1 MDEKE
6 INSSNVQNEKN
17 EINIENVHSHGKEF
31 DNNDN
36 IIERILEEELV
47 KSYLSYSMSVII
59 GRAIPDVRDGLK
71 PVQRRILYSMYELGL
86 AHNKPFKKSARIVG
100 EVMGKYHPHGDAAIY
115 EALVRMAQPWS
126 MRYPLV
132 EGQGNFGSVDR
143 DPPAAMRYT
152 EARLHKIAE
161 EMLEDIDKSTVRML
175 DNFDGSLQEPEVLP
189 AKLPNLLLNG
199 ASGIAVG
206 MATSIPTHNLRNVV
220 DAIVTVIK
228 NPNISMEELIN
239 IIEGPDFPTGGII
252 IGKAGIREMYITGK
266 GSFIVRGRVEIK
278 HEKKKTSIIITEIPY
293 GVSKVDLINQIAN
306 YLQEDEVPVKDL
318 RDESDKDGLR
328 VVIELPEDINEE
340 VILNNLYQKTSLQIR
355 FNATFLVI
363 DADKQPKLMNLKQL
377 LEAYIKHRFE
387 IVRKRTQYAYQ
398 QDSRKAHIL
407 EGLIK
412 ASKAID
418 TVVSIIRSAKD
429 SAEASAQL
437 MDILQ
442 MTEEQAK
449 AVLDMRLGRL
459 TNLETQNLQG
469 EYRDVLARLEKE
481 KELLMNDEKV
491 YEVIVQELT
500 EIKEK
505 YGDARVT
512 EITEYEETIT
522 KFDKKDLIPNKDVV
536 MTLTRK
542 GFLKLMDLNS
552 FRTQKR
558 NGKGVTGANL
568 MEDDIISQIIYTKLH
583 NKTLFFTSYGKVYEL
598 ENIDVEESSR
608 GTKGKPITKYI
619 KLEQNER
626 VLAMMDITDYIGDL
640 LFVTKNG
647 VVKRTSLE
655 DFKNITSKGIR
666 AITFRDGD
674 ELVSVL
680 RVNSEESTVLI
691 STKLGMSIR
700 FPVSEVRTMGRNAA
714 GVRGIRLR
722 DGDSVV
728 SSTILEDDT
737 GYILTLTENGYGKLT
752 EASEYRKQSRDGLGI
767 KNIGEI
773 EKTGAIVGVSYVKGD
788 EEVVVFTKDGATI
801 KFKVSEV
808 PSRGRVAQGVRTINL
823 ADGDFVADFAVI
835 GGDE

>member
-1 MDEKE
+1 MDERE
-6 INSSNVQNEKN
+6 INRDVLANNELKETSNSNV
-17 EINIENVHSHGKEF
+17 
-31 DNNDN
+31 
-36 IIERILEEELV
+36 IERVLEEELV

-86 AHNKPFKKSARIVG
+86 LHNKPFKKSARIVG

-132 EGQGNFGSVDR
+132 EGQGNFGSIDR

-189 AKLPNLLLNG
+189 SKIPNLLLNG

-206 MATSIPTHNLRNVV
+206 MATSIPTHNLRDVV
-220 DAIVTVIK
+220 DTIIAVIK
-228 NPNISMEELIN
+228 KPDISMEELID
-239 IIEGPDFPTGGII
+239 IIKGPDFPTGGII
-252 IGKAGIREMYITGK
+252 IGKAGIREIYVTGK
-266 GSFIVRGRVEIK
+266 GSFTIRGRVEVK
-278 HEKKKTSIIITEIPY
+278 HDKKKKSIIITEIPY
-293 GVSKVDLINQIAN
+293 GVSKADLINQIAA
-306 YLQEDEVPVKDL
+306 YLQEEEVPVRDL
-318 RDESDKDGLR
+318 RDESDKEGLR
-328 VVIELPEDINEE
+328 IVIEFPEDINEE
-340 VILNNLYQKTSLQIR
+340 VILNNLYQKTSLQTR

-377 LEAYIKHRFE
+377 VEAYIKHRFE
-387 IVRKRTQYAYQ
+387 VIRKRTQYAYQ

-412 ASKAID
+412 ASRSID
-418 TVVSIIRSAKD
+418 TVVDIIRNAKD
-429 SAEASAQL
+429 ISDAMAQL
-437 MDILQ
+437 MEILQ

-459 TNLETQNLQG
+459 TNLETQNLQS
-469 EYRDVLARLEKE
+469 EYREVLLRLEKE
-481 KELLMNDEKV
+481 KELLMSDEKV
-491 YEVIVQELT
+491 YEVIVQELL
-500 EIKEK
+500 EVKDK
-505 YGDARVT
+505 YGDDRRT
-512 EITEYEETIT
+512 EITEYEEVIT

-542 GFLKLMDLNS
+542 GFLKLMDLNA
-552 FRTQKR
+552 FRTQRR

-583 NKTLFFTSYGKVYEL
+583 NKTLFFTSQGKVYEI
-598 ENIDVEESSR
+598 ENIEIEESGR
-608 GTKGKPITKYI
+608 ATKGKPITKYI
-619 KLEQNER
+619 KLEPNER
-626 VLAMMDITDYIGDL
+626 VLAMMDISDYKGDL

-666 AITFRDGD
+666 AITFKDGD

-680 RVNSEESTVLI
+680 LVESGDSTVLI

-700 FPVSEVRTMGRNAA
+700 FSVDEVRTMGRNAA
-714 GVRGIRLR
+714 GVRGIKLR
-722 DGDSVV
+722 EGDQVV
-728 SSTILEDDT
+728 SATVLKDDS
-737 GYILTLTENGYGKLT
+737 GYILTITEKGFGKLT

-767 KNIGEI
+767 KNIAEV
-773 EKTGAIVGVSYVKGD
+773 EKTGPVVGVAYVKGD
-788 EEVVVFTKDGATI
+788 EEVVVFTKDGASI
-801 KFKVSEV
+801 KFKVADV
-808 PSRGRVAQGVRTINL
+808 PLRGRVAQGVRVIHL
-823 ADGDFVADFAVI
+823 ADGDIVADFAVI
-835 GGDE
+835 GGEE

>member
-1 MDEKE
+1 MPSNESNE
-6 INSSNVQNEKN
+6 NNNSNV
-17 EINIENVHSHGKEF
+17 
-31 DNNDN
+31 
-36 IIERILEEELV
+36 IERILEEELV

-86 AHNKPFKKSARIVG
+86 LHNKPFKKSARIVG

-189 AKLPNLLLNG
+189 SKIPNLLLNG

-206 MATSIPTHNLRNVV
+206 MATSIPTHNLNDVV
-220 DAIVTVIK
+220 DAIIAVIK
-228 NPNISMEELIN
+228 KPDISIEELIDV
-239 IIEGPDFPTGGII
+239 IKGPDFPTGGII
-252 IGKAGIREMYITGK
+252 IGKSGIREMYVTGK
-266 GSFIVRGRVEIK
+266 GSFTVRGKVEIK
-278 HEKKKTSIIITEIPY
+278 QDKKKKSIIITEIPY
-293 GVSKVDLINQIAN
+293 GVSKADLINQIAS
-306 YLQEDEVPVKDL
+306 YLQEEEVPVKDL
-318 RDESDKDGLR
+318 RDESDKEGLR
-328 VVIELPEDINEE
+328 IVIEFPEDINED
-340 VILNNLYQKTSLQIR
+340 VILNNLYQKTSLQTR

-377 LEAYIKHRFE
+377 IEAYIKHRFE
-387 IVRKRTQYAYQ
+387 VIRKRTQYAYQ
-398 QDSRKAHIL
+398 QDSRRAHIL

-412 ASKAID
+412 ASRSID
-418 TVVSIIRSAKD
+418 TVVDIIRNAKD
-429 SAEASAQL
+429 TADAMSQL
-437 MDILQ
+437 MEILQ

-459 TNLETQNLQG
+459 TNLETQNLQS
-469 EYRDVLARLEKE
+469 EYREVLVRLEKE
-481 KELLMNDEKV
+481 KELLMSDEKV
-491 YEVIVQELT
+491 YEVIVQELL
-500 EIKEK
+500 ELKNK
-505 YGDARVT
+505 YADERRT
-512 EITEYEETIT
+512 EITEYEEVIT

-542 GFLKLMDLNS
+542 GFLKLMDLNA
-552 FRTQKR
+552 FRTQRR

-568 MEDDIISQIIYTKLH
+568 MDDDIISQIIYTKLH
-583 NKTLFFTSYGKVYEL
+583 NKTLFFTSQGKVYEI
-598 ENIDVEESSR
+598 ENIDIEESSR
-608 GTKGKPITKYI
+608 ATKGKPITKYI
-619 KLEQNER
+619 KLEPNER
-626 VLAMMDITDYIGDL
+626 VLAMMDISDYTGDL

-655 DFKNITSKGIR
+655 DFRNITSKGIR

-680 RVNSEESTVLI
+680 RVEYEESTVLI

-700 FPVSEVRTMGRNAA
+700 FPVDEVRTMGRNAA
-714 GVRGIRLR
+714 GVRGIKLR
-722 DGDSVV
+722 EGDQVV
-728 SSTILEDDT
+728 SATILNDDT
-737 GYILTLTENGYGKLT
+737 GYILTITEKGFGKLT

-767 KNIGEI
+767 KNIGEV
-773 EKTGAIVGVSYVKGD
+773 EKTGSVVGVAYVKGD
-788 EEVVVFTKDGATI
+788 EEVVVFTKDGASI
-801 KFKVSEV
+801 KFKVADV
-808 PSRGRVAQGVRTINL
+808 PPRGRVAQGVKIIHL
-823 ADGDFVADFAVI
+823 ADGDMVADFAVI
-835 GGDE
+835 GGEE

>member
-1 MDEKE
+1 MPSNESNE
-6 INSSNVQNEKN
+6 NNNSNV
-17 EINIENVHSHGKEF
+17 
-31 DNNDN
+31 
-36 IIERILEEELV
+36 IERILEEELV

-86 AHNKPFKKSARIVG
+86 LHNKPFKKSARIVG

-189 AKLPNLLLNG
+189 SKIPNLLLNG

-206 MATSIPTHNLRNVV
+206 MATSIPTHNLNDVV
-220 DAIVTVIK
+220 DAIIAVIK
-228 NPNISMEELIN
+228 KPDISIEELIDV
-239 IIEGPDFPTGGII
+239 IKGPDFPTGGII
-252 IGKAGIREMYITGK
+252 IGKSGIREMYVTGK
-266 GSFIVRGRVEIK
+266 GSFTVRGKVEIK
-278 HEKKKTSIIITEIPY
+278 QDKKKKSIIITEIPY
-293 GVSKVDLINQIAN
+293 GVSKADLINQIAS
-306 YLQEDEVPVKDL
+306 YLQEEEVPVKDL
-318 RDESDKDGLR
+318 RDESDKEGLR
-328 VVIELPEDINEE
+328 IVIEFPEDINED
-340 VILNNLYQKTSLQIR
+340 VILNNLYQKTSLQTR

-377 LEAYIKHRFE
+377 IEAYIKHRFE
-387 IVRKRTQYAYQ
+387 VIRKRTQHAYQ
-398 QDSRKAHIL
+398 QDSRRAHIL

-412 ASKAID
+412 ASRSID
-418 TVVSIIRSAKD
+418 TVVDIIRNAKD
-429 SAEASAQL
+429 TADAMSQL
-437 MDILQ
+437 MEILQ

-459 TNLETQNLQG
+459 TNLETQNLQS
-469 EYRDVLARLEKE
+469 EYREVLVRLEKE
-481 KELLMNDEKV
+481 KELLMSDEKV
-491 YEVIVQELT
+491 YEVIVQELL
-500 EIKEK
+500 ELKNK
-505 YGDARVT
+505 YADERRT
-512 EITEYEETIT
+512 EITEYEEVIT

-542 GFLKLMDLNS
+542 GFLKLMDLNA
-552 FRTQKR
+552 FRTQRR

-568 MEDDIISQIIYTKLH
+568 MDDDIISQIIYTKLH
-583 NKTLFFTSYGKVYEL
+583 NKTLFFTSQGKVYEI
-598 ENIDVEESSR
+598 ENIDIEESGR
-608 GTKGKPITKYI
+608 ATKGKPITKYI
-619 KLEQNER
+619 KLEPNER
-626 VLAMMDITDYIGDL
+626 VLAMMDISDYTGDL

-655 DFKNITSKGIR
+655 DFRNITSKGIR

-680 RVNSEESTVLI
+680 RVEYEESTVLI

-700 FPVSEVRTMGRNAA
+700 FPVDEVRTMGRNAA
-714 GVRGIRLR
+714 GVRGIKLR
-722 DGDSVV
+722 EGDQVV
-728 SSTILEDDT
+728 SATILNDDT
-737 GYILTLTENGYGKLT
+737 GYILTITEKGFGKLT

-767 KNIGEI
+767 KNIGEV
-773 EKTGAIVGVSYVKGD
+773 EKTGSVVGVAYVKGD
-788 EEVVVFTKDGATI
+788 EEVVVFTKDGASI
-801 KFKVSEV
+801 KFKVADV
-808 PSRGRVAQGVRTINL
+808 PPRGRVAQGVKIIHL
-823 ADGDFVADFAVI
+823 ADGDMVADFAVI
-835 GGDE
+835 GGEE

>member
-1 MDEKE
+1 MDERE
-6 INSSNVQNEKN
+6 IKQDTLSNNELRENNNSNNV
-17 EINIENVHSHGKEF
+17 
-31 DNNDN
+31 
-36 IIERILEEELV
+36 IERVLEEELV

-86 AHNKPFKKSARIVG
+86 LHNKPFKKSARIVG

-132 EGQGNFGSVDR
+132 EGQGNFGSIDR

-189 AKLPNLLLNG
+189 SKLPNLLLNG

-206 MATSIPTHNLRNVV
+206 MATSIPTHNLRDVV
-220 DAIVTVIK
+220 DTIIAVIK
-228 NPNISMEELIN
+228 KPDISLEEMID
-239 IIEGPDFPTGGII
+239 IIKGPDFPTGGII
-252 IGKAGIREMYITGK
+252 IGKAGIREMYVTGK
-266 GSFIVRGRVEIK
+266 GSFTVRGRVEVK
-278 HEKKKTSIIITEIPY
+278 HDKKKKSIIITEIPY
-293 GVSKVDLINQIAN
+293 GVSKADLINQIAA
-306 YLQEDEVPVKDL
+306 YLQEEEVPVRDL
-318 RDESDKDGLR
+318 RDESDKEGLR
-328 VVIELPEDINEE
+328 IVIEFPEDINEE
-340 VILNNLYQKTSLQIR
+340 VILNNLYQRTNLQTR

-377 LEAYIKHRFE
+377 VEAYIKHRFE
-387 IVRKRTQYAYQ
+387 VIRKRTQYAYQ
-398 QDSRKAHIL
+398 QDSRRAHIL

-412 ASKAID
+412 ASKSID
-418 TVVSIIRSAKD
+418 TVVEIIRNAKD
-429 SAEASAQL
+429 TSDAMSQL
-437 MDILQ
+437 MEILQ

-459 TNLETQNLQG
+459 TNLETQNLQS
-469 EYRDVLARLEKE
+469 EYREVLLRLEKE
-481 KELLMNDEKV
+481 KELLMSDEKV
-491 YEVIVQELT
+491 YEVIVQELL
-500 EIKEK
+500 EVKEK
-505 YGDARVT
+505 YGDARRT
-512 EITEYEETIT
+512 EITEHEEVIT
-522 KFDKKDLIPNKDVV
+522 KFGKKDLIPNKDVV

-542 GFLKLMDLNS
+542 GFLKLMDLNA
-552 FRTQKR
+552 FRTQRR

-583 NKTLFFTSYGKVYEL
+583 NKTLFFTSQGKVYEI
-598 ENIDVEESSR
+598 ENIDIEESGR
-608 GTKGKPITKYI
+608 ATKGKPITKYI
-619 KLEQNER
+619 KLEPNER
-626 VLAMMDITDYIGDL
+626 VLAMMDISDYKGDL

-680 RVNSEESTVLI
+680 RVESEDSTVLI

-700 FPVSEVRTMGRNAA
+700 FPVDEVRTMGRNAA

-722 DGDSVV
+722 EGDQVV
-728 SSTILEDDT
+728 SATILKDDS
-737 GYILTLTENGYGKLT
+737 GYILTITEKGFGKLT

-767 KNIGEI
+767 KNIAEV
-773 EKTGAIVGVSYVKGD
+773 EKTGPVVGVAYVKGD
-788 EEVVVFTKDGATI
+788 EEVVVFTKDGASI
-801 KFKVSEV
+801 KFKVADV
-808 PSRGRVAQGVRTINL
+808 PSRGRVAQGVRVIHL
-823 ADGDFVADFAVI
+823 AEGDVVADFAVI
-835 GGDE
+835 GGEE

>member
-1 MDEKE
+1 M
-6 INSSNVQNEKN
+6 
-17 EINIENVHSHGKEF
+17 
-31 DNNDN
+31 
-36 IIERILEEELV
+36 ERVLEEELV

-86 AHNKPFKKSARIVG
+86 LHNKPFKKSARIVG

-132 EGQGNFGSVDR
+132 EGQGNFGSIDR

-189 AKLPNLLLNG
+189 SKIPNLLLNG

-206 MATSIPTHNLRNVV
+206 MATSIPTHNLRDVV
-220 DAIVTVIK
+220 DTIIAVIK
-228 NPNISMEELIN
+228 KPDISMEELID
-239 IIEGPDFPTGGII
+239 IIKGPDFPTGGII
-252 IGKAGIREMYITGK
+252 IGKAGIREMYVTGK
-266 GSFIVRGRVEIK
+266 GSFTIRGRVEVK
-278 HEKKKTSIIITEIPY
+278 HDKKKKSIIITEIPY
-293 GVSKVDLINQIAN
+293 GVSKADLINQIAA
-306 YLQEDEVPVKDL
+306 YLQEEEVPVRDL
-318 RDESDKDGLR
+318 RDESDKEGLR
-328 VVIELPEDINEE
+328 IVIEFPEDINEE
-340 VILNNLYQKTSLQIR
+340 VILNNLYQKTSLQTR

-377 LEAYIKHRFE
+377 VEAYIKHRFE
-387 IVRKRTQYAYQ
+387 VIRKRTQYAYQ

-412 ASKAID
+412 ASRSID
-418 TVVSIIRSAKD
+418 TVVDIIRNAKD
-429 SAEASAQL
+429 ISDAMAQL
-437 MDILQ
+437 MEILQ

-459 TNLETQNLQG
+459 TNLETQNLQS
-469 EYRDVLARLEKE
+469 EYREVLLRLEKE
-481 KELLMNDEKV
+481 KELLMSDEKV
-491 YEVIVQELT
+491 YEVIVQELL
-500 EIKEK
+500 EVKEK
-505 YGDARVT
+505 YGDDRRT
-512 EITEYEETIT
+512 EITEYEEVIT

-542 GFLKLMDLNS
+542 GFLKLMDLNA
-552 FRTQKR
+552 FRTQRR

-583 NKTLFFTSYGKVYEL
+583 NKTLFFTSQGKVYEI
-598 ENIDVEESSR
+598 ENIEIEESGR
-608 GTKGKPITKYI
+608 ATKGKPITKYI
-619 KLEQNER
+619 KLEPNER
-626 VLAMMDITDYIGDL
+626 VLAMMDISDYKGDL

-666 AITFRDGD
+666 AITFKDGD

-680 RVNSEESTVLI
+680 LVESGDSTVLI

-700 FPVSEVRTMGRNAA
+700 FSVDEVRTMGRNAA
-714 GVRGIRLR
+714 GVRGIKLR
-722 DGDSVV
+722 EGDQVV
-728 SSTILEDDT
+728 SATVLKDDS
-737 GYILTLTENGYGKLT
+737 GYILTITEKGFGKLT

-767 KNIGEI
+767 KNIAEV
-773 EKTGAIVGVSYVKGD
+773 EKTGPVVGVAYVKGD
-788 EEVVVFTKDGATI
+788 EEVVVFTKDGASI
-801 KFKVSEV
+801 KFKVADV
-808 PSRGRVAQGVRTINL
+808 PLRGRIAQGVRVIHL
-823 ADGDFVADFAVI
+823 ADGDIVADFAVI
-835 GGDE
+835 GGEE

>member
-1 MDEKE
+1 MLANNELKE
-6 INSSNVQNEKN
+6 DSNSNV
-17 EINIENVHSHGKEF
+17 
-31 DNNDN
+31 
-36 IIERILEEELV
+36 IERVLEEELV

-86 AHNKPFKKSARIVG
+86 LHNKPFKKSARIVG

-132 EGQGNFGSVDR
+132 EGQGNFGSIDR

-189 AKLPNLLLNG
+189 SKIPNLLLNG

-206 MATSIPTHNLRNVV
+206 MATSIPTHNLRDVV
-220 DAIVTVIK
+220 DTIIAVIK
-228 NPNISMEELIN
+228 KPDISMEELID
-239 IIEGPDFPTGGII
+239 IIKGPDFPTGGII
-252 IGKAGIREMYITGK
+252 IGKAGIREMYVTGK
-266 GSFIVRGRVEIK
+266 GSFTIRGRVEVK
-278 HEKKKTSIIITEIPY
+278 HDKKKKSIIITEIPY
-293 GVSKVDLINQIAN
+293 GVSKADLINQIAA
-306 YLQEDEVPVKDL
+306 YLQEEEVPVRDL
-318 RDESDKDGLR
+318 RDESDKEGLR
-328 VVIELPEDINEE
+328 IVIEFPEDINEE
-340 VILNNLYQKTSLQIR
+340 VILNNLYQKTSLQTR

-377 LEAYIKHRFE
+377 VEAYIKHRFE
-387 IVRKRTQYAYQ
+387 VIRKRTQYAYQ

-412 ASKAID
+412 ASRSID
-418 TVVSIIRSAKD
+418 TVVDIIRNAKD
-429 SAEASAQL
+429 ISDAMAQL
-437 MDILQ
+437 MEILQ

-459 TNLETQNLQG
+459 TNLETQNLQS
-469 EYRDVLARLEKE
+469 EYREVLLRLEKE
-481 KELLMNDEKV
+481 KELLMSDEKV
-491 YEVIVQELT
+491 YEVIVQELL
-500 EIKEK
+500 EVKEK
-505 YGDARVT
+505 YGDDRRT
-512 EITEYEETIT
+512 EITEYEEVIT

-542 GFLKLMDLNS
+542 GFLKLMDLNA
-552 FRTQKR
+552 FRTQRR

-583 NKTLFFTSYGKVYEL
+583 NKTLFFTSQGKVYEI
-598 ENIDVEESSR
+598 ENIEIEESGR
-608 GTKGKPITKYI
+608 ATKGKPITKYI
-619 KLEQNER
+619 KLEPNER
-626 VLAMMDITDYIGDL
+626 VLAMMDISDYKGDL

-666 AITFRDGD
+666 AITFKDGD

-680 RVNSEESTVLI
+680 LVESGDSTVLI

-700 FPVSEVRTMGRNAA
+700 FSVDEVRTMGRNAA
-714 GVRGIRLR
+714 GVRGIKLR
-722 DGDSVV
+722 EGDQVV
-728 SSTILEDDT
+728 SATVLKDDS
-737 GYILTLTENGYGKLT
+737 GYILTITEKGFGKLT

-767 KNIGEI
+767 KNIAEV
-773 EKTGAIVGVSYVKGD
+773 EKTGPVVGVAYVKGD
-788 EEVVVFTKDGATI
+788 EEVVVFTKDGASI
-801 KFKVSEV
+801 KFKVADV
-808 PSRGRVAQGVRTINL
+808 PLRGRVAQGVRVIHL
-823 ADGDFVADFAVI
+823 ADGDIVADFAVI
-835 GGDE
+835 GGEE

>member
-1 MDEKE
+1 MDERE
-6 INSSNVQNEKN
+6 INRDVLANNELKETSNSNV
-17 EINIENVHSHGKEF
+17 
-31 DNNDN
+31 
-36 IIERILEEELV
+36 IERVLEEELV

-86 AHNKPFKKSARIVG
+86 LHNKPFKKSARIVG

-132 EGQGNFGSVDR
+132 EGQGNFGSIDR

-189 AKLPNLLLNG
+189 SKIPNLLLNG

-206 MATSIPTHNLRNVV
+206 MATSIPTHNLRDVV
-220 DAIVTVIK
+220 DTIIAVIK
-228 NPNISMEELIN
+228 KPDISMEELID
-239 IIEGPDFPTGGII
+239 IIKGPDFPTGGII
-252 IGKAGIREMYITGK
+252 IGKAGIREMYVTGK
-266 GSFIVRGRVEIK
+266 GSFTIRGRVEVK
-278 HEKKKTSIIITEIPY
+278 HDKKKKSIIITEIPY
-293 GVSKVDLINQIAN
+293 GVSKADLINQIAA
-306 YLQEDEVPVKDL
+306 YLQEEEVPVRDL
-318 RDESDKDGLR
+318 RDESDKEGLR
-328 VVIELPEDINEE
+328 IVIEFPEDINEE
-340 VILNNLYQKTSLQIR
+340 VILNNLYQKTSLQTR

-363 DADKQPKLMNLKQL
+363 DTDKQPKLMNLKQL
-377 LEAYIKHRFE
+377 VEAYIKHRFE
-387 IVRKRTQYAYQ
+387 VIRKRTQYAYQ

-412 ASKAID
+412 ASRSID
-418 TVVSIIRSAKD
+418 TVVDIIRNAKD
-429 SAEASAQL
+429 ISDAMAQL
-437 MDILQ
+437 MEILQ

-459 TNLETQNLQG
+459 TNLETQNLQS
-469 EYRDVLARLEKE
+469 EYREVLLRLEKE
-481 KELLMNDEKV
+481 KELLMSDEKV
-491 YEVIVQELT
+491 YEVIVQELL
-500 EIKEK
+500 EVKEK
-505 YGDARVT
+505 YGDDRRT
-512 EITEYEETIT
+512 EITEYEEVIT

-542 GFLKLMDLNS
+542 GFLKLMDLNA
-552 FRTQKR
+552 FRTQRR

-583 NKTLFFTSYGKVYEL
+583 NKTLFFTSQGKVYEI
-598 ENIDVEESSR
+598 ENIEIEESGR
-608 GTKGKPITKYI
+608 ATKGKPITKYI
-619 KLEQNER
+619 KLEPNER
-626 VLAMMDITDYIGDL
+626 VLAMMDISDYKGDL

-666 AITFRDGD
+666 AITFKDGD

-680 RVNSEESTVLI
+680 LVESGDSTVII

-700 FPVSEVRTMGRNAA
+700 FSVDEVRTMGRNAA
-714 GVRGIRLR
+714 GVRGIKLR
-722 DGDSVV
+722 EGDQVV
-728 SSTILEDDT
+728 SATVLKDDS
-737 GYILTLTENGYGKLT
+737 GYILTITEKGFGKLT

-767 KNIGEI
+767 KNIAEV
-773 EKTGAIVGVSYVKGD
+773 EKTGPVVGVAYVKGD
-788 EEVVVFTKDGATI
+788 EEVVVFTKDGASI
-801 KFKVSEV
+801 KFKVADV
-808 PSRGRVAQGVRTINL
+808 PLRGRVAQGVRVIHL
-823 ADGDFVADFAVI
+823 ADGDIVADFAVI
-835 GGDE
+835 GGEE

>member
-1 MDEKE
+1 MDERE
-6 INSSNVQNEKN
+6 IKQDTLSNNELRENNNSNNV
-17 EINIENVHSHGKEF
+17 
-31 DNNDN
+31 
-36 IIERILEEELV
+36 IERVLEEELV

-86 AHNKPFKKSARIVG
+86 LHNKPFKKSARIVG

-132 EGQGNFGSVDR
+132 EGQGNFGSIDR

-189 AKLPNLLLNG
+189 SKLPNLLLNG

-206 MATSIPTHNLRNVV
+206 MATSIPTHNLRDVV
-220 DAIVTVIK
+220 DTIIAVIK
-228 NPNISMEELIN
+228 KPDISLEEMID
-239 IIEGPDFPTGGII
+239 IIKGPDFPTGGII
-252 IGKAGIREMYITGK
+252 IGKAGIREMYVTGK
-266 GSFIVRGRVEIK
+266 GSFTVRGRVEVK
-278 HEKKKTSIIITEIPY
+278 HDKKKKSIIITEIPY
-293 GVSKVDLINQIAN
+293 GVSKADLINQIAA
-306 YLQEDEVPVKDL
+306 YLQEEEVPVRDL
-318 RDESDKDGLR
+318 RDESDKEGLR
-328 VVIELPEDINEE
+328 IVIEFPEDINEE
-340 VILNNLYQKTSLQIR
+340 VILNNLYQRTNLQTR

-377 LEAYIKHRFE
+377 VEAYIKHRFE
-387 IVRKRTQYAYQ
+387 VIRKRTQYAYQ
-398 QDSRKAHIL
+398 QDSRRAHIL

-412 ASKAID
+412 ASKSID
-418 TVVSIIRSAKD
+418 TVVEIIRNAKD
-429 SAEASAQL
+429 TSDAMSQL
-437 MDILQ
+437 MEILQ

-459 TNLETQNLQG
+459 TNLETQNLQS
-469 EYRDVLARLEKE
+469 EYREVLLRLEKE
-481 KELLMNDEKV
+481 KELLVSDEKV
-491 YEVIVQELT
+491 YEVIVQELL
-500 EIKEK
+500 EVKEK
-505 YGDARVT
+505 YGDARRT
-512 EITEYEETIT
+512 EITEHEEVIT
-522 KFDKKDLIPNKDVV
+522 KFGKKDLIPNKDVV

-542 GFLKLMDLNS
+542 GFLKLMDLNA
-552 FRTQKR
+552 FRTQRR

-583 NKTLFFTSYGKVYEL
+583 NKTLFFTSQGKVYEI
-598 ENIDVEESSR
+598 ENIDIEESGR
-608 GTKGKPITKYI
+608 ATKGKPITKYI
-619 KLEQNER
+619 KLEPNER
-626 VLAMMDITDYIGDL
+626 VLAMMDISDYKGDL

-680 RVNSEESTVLI
+680 RVESEDSTVLI

-700 FPVSEVRTMGRNAA
+700 FPVDEVRTMGRNAA

-722 DGDSVV
+722 EGDQVV
-728 SSTILEDDT
+728 SATILKDDS
-737 GYILTLTENGYGKLT
+737 GYILTITEKGFGKLT

-767 KNIGEI
+767 KNIAEV
-773 EKTGAIVGVSYVKGD
+773 EKTGPVVGVAYVKGD
-788 EEVVVFTKDGATI
+788 EEVVVFTKDGASI
-801 KFKVSEV
+801 KFKVADV
-808 PSRGRVAQGVRTINL
+808 PSRGRVAQGVRVIHL
-823 ADGDFVADFAVI
+823 AEGDVVADFAVI
-835 GGDE
+835 GGEE

>member
-1 MDEKE
+1 VDERE
-6 INSSNVQNEKN
+6 INRDVLANNELEENSNSNV
-17 EINIENVHSHGKEF
+17 
-31 DNNDN
+31 
-36 IIERILEEELV
+36 IERVLEEELV

-86 AHNKPFKKSARIVG
+86 LHNKPFKKSARIVG

-132 EGQGNFGSVDR
+132 EGQGNFGSIDR

-189 AKLPNLLLNG
+189 SKIPNLLLNG

-206 MATSIPTHNLRNVV
+206 MATSIPTHNLRDVV
-220 DAIVTVIK
+220 DTIIAVIK
-228 NPNISMEELIN
+228 KPDISMEELID
-239 IIEGPDFPTGGII
+239 IIKGPDFPTGGII
-252 IGKAGIREMYITGK
+252 IGKAGIREMYVTGK
-266 GSFIVRGRVEIK
+266 GSFTIRGRVEVK
-278 HEKKKTSIIITEIPY
+278 HDKKKKSIIITEIPY
-293 GVSKVDLINQIAN
+293 GVSKADLINQIAA
-306 YLQEDEVPVKDL
+306 YLQEEEVPVRDL
-318 RDESDKDGLR
+318 RDESDKEGLR
-328 VVIELPEDINEE
+328 IVIEFPEDINEE
-340 VILNNLYQKTSLQIR
+340 VILNNLYQKTSLQTR

-377 LEAYIKHRFE
+377 VEAYIKHRFE
-387 IVRKRTQYAYQ
+387 VIRKRTQYAYQ

-412 ASKAID
+412 ASRSID
-418 TVVSIIRSAKD
+418 TVVDIIRNAKD
-429 SAEASAQL
+429 ISDAMAQL
-437 MDILQ
+437 MEILQ

-459 TNLETQNLQG
+459 TNLETQNLQS
-469 EYRDVLARLEKE
+469 EYREVLLRLEKE
-481 KELLMNDEKV
+481 KELLMSDEKV
-491 YEVIVQELT
+491 YEVIVQELL
-500 EIKEK
+500 EVKEK
-505 YGDARVT
+505 YGDDRRT
-512 EITEYEETIT
+512 EITEYEEVIT

-542 GFLKLMDLNS
+542 GFLKLMDLNA
-552 FRTQKR
+552 FRTQRR

-583 NKTLFFTSYGKVYEL
+583 NKTLFFTSQGKVYEI
-598 ENIDVEESSR
+598 ENIEIEESGR
-608 GTKGKPITKYI
+608 ATKGKPITKYI
-619 KLEQNER
+619 KLEPNER
-626 VLAMMDITDYIGDL
+626 VLAMMDISDYNGDL

-655 DFKNITSKGIR
+655 DFKNITSKGMR
-666 AITFRDGD
+666 AITFKDGD

-680 RVNSEESTVLI
+680 LVESGDSTVLI

-700 FPVSEVRTMGRNAA
+700 FSVDEVRTMGRNAA
-714 GVRGIRLR
+714 GVRGIKLR
-722 DGDSVV
+722 EGDQVV
-728 SSTILEDDT
+728 SATVLKDDS
-737 GYILTLTENGYGKLT
+737 GYILTITEKGFGKLT

-767 KNIGEI
+767 KNIAEV
-773 EKTGAIVGVSYVKGD
+773 EKTGPVVGVAYVKGD
-788 EEVVVFTKDGATI
+788 EEVVVFTKDGASI
-801 KFKVSEV
+801 KFKVADV
-808 PSRGRVAQGVRTINL
+808 PLRGRVAQGVRVIHL
-823 ADGDFVADFAVI
+823 ADGDIVADFAVI
-835 GGDE
+835 GGEE

>member
-1 MDEKE
+1 MDERE
-6 INSSNVQNEKN
+6 INRDVLANNELKEDSNSNV
-17 EINIENVHSHGKEF
+17 
-31 DNNDN
+31 
-36 IIERILEEELV
+36 IERVLEEELV

-86 AHNKPFKKSARIVG
+86 LHNKPFKKSARIVG

-132 EGQGNFGSVDR
+132 EGQGNFGSIDR

-189 AKLPNLLLNG
+189 SKIPNLLLNG

-206 MATSIPTHNLRNVV
+206 MATSIPTHNLRGVV
-220 DAIVTVIK
+220 DTIIAVIK
-228 NPNISMEELIN
+228 KPDISMEELID
-239 IIEGPDFPTGGII
+239 IIKGPDFPTGGII
-252 IGKAGIREMYITGK
+252 IGKAGIREMYVTGK
-266 GSFIVRGRVEIK
+266 GSFTIRGRVEVK
-278 HEKKKTSIIITEIPY
+278 HDKKKKSIIITEIPY
-293 GVSKVDLINQIAN
+293 GVSKADLINQIAA
-306 YLQEDEVPVKDL
+306 YLQEEEVPVRDL
-318 RDESDKDGLR
+318 RDESDKEGLR
-328 VVIELPEDINEE
+328 IVIEFPEDINEE
-340 VILNNLYQKTSLQIR
+340 VILNNLYQKTSLQTR

-377 LEAYIKHRFE
+377 VEAYIKHRFE
-387 IVRKRTQYAYQ
+387 VIRKRTQYAYQ

-412 ASKAID
+412 ASRSID
-418 TVVSIIRSAKD
+418 TVVDIIRNAKD
-429 SAEASAQL
+429 ISDAMAQL
-437 MDILQ
+437 MEILQ

-459 TNLETQNLQG
+459 TNLETQNLQS
-469 EYRDVLARLEKE
+469 EYREVLLRLEKE
-481 KELLMNDEKV
+481 KELLMSDEKV
-491 YEVIVQELT
+491 YEVIVQELL
-500 EIKEK
+500 EVKEK
-505 YGDARVT
+505 YGDDRRT
-512 EITEYEETIT
+512 EITEYEEVIT

-542 GFLKLMDLNS
+542 GFLKLMDLNA
-552 FRTQKR
+552 FRTQRR

-583 NKTLFFTSYGKVYEL
+583 NKTLFFTSQGKVYEI
-598 ENIDVEESSR
+598 ENIEIEESGR
-608 GTKGKPITKYI
+608 ATKGKPITKYI
-619 KLEQNER
+619 KLEPNER
-626 VLAMMDITDYIGDL
+626 VLAMMDISDYKGDL

-666 AITFRDGD
+666 AITFKDGD

-680 RVNSEESTVLI
+680 LVESGDSTVLI

-700 FPVSEVRTMGRNAA
+700 FSVDEVRTMGRNAA
-714 GVRGIRLR
+714 GVRGIKLR
-722 DGDSVV
+722 EGDQVV
-728 SSTILEDDT
+728 SATVLKDDS
-737 GYILTLTENGYGKLT
+737 GYILTITEKGFGKLT

-767 KNIGEI
+767 KNIAEV
-773 EKTGAIVGVSYVKGD
+773 EKTGPVVGVAYVKGD
-788 EEVVVFTKDGATI
+788 EEVVVFTKDGASI
-801 KFKVSEV
+801 KFKVADV
-808 PSRGRVAQGVRTINL
+808 PLRGRIAQGVRVIHL
-823 ADGDFVADFAVI
+823 ADGDIVADFAVI
-835 GGDE
+835 GGEE

>member
-1 MDEKE
+1 VDERE
-6 INSSNVQNEKN
+6 INKDILANNELK
-17 EINIENVHSHGKEF
+17 
-31 DNNDN
+31 DNNDSN
-36 IIERILEEELV
+36 VIERVLEEELV

-86 AHNKPFKKSARIVG
+86 LHNKPFKKSARIVG

-115 EALVRMAQPWS
+115 EALVRMAQPWT

-132 EGQGNFGSVDR
+132 EGQGNFGSIDR

-189 AKLPNLLLNG
+189 SKLPNLLLNG

-206 MATSIPTHNLRNVV
+206 MATSIPTHNLRDVV
-220 DAIVTVIK
+220 DTIIAVIK
-228 NPNISMEELIN
+228 KPDISMEELID
-239 IIEGPDFPTGGII
+239 IIKGPDFPTGGII
-252 IGKAGIREMYITGK
+252 IGKAGIREMYVTGK
-266 GSFIVRGRVEIK
+266 GSFTVRGRVEVK
-278 HEKKKTSIIITEIPY
+278 HDKKKKSIIITEIPY
-293 GVSKVDLINQIAN
+293 GISKADLINQIAA
-306 YLQEDEVPVKDL
+306 YLQEEEVPVRDL
-318 RDESDKDGLR
+318 RDESDKEGLR
-328 VVIELPEDINEE
+328 IVIEFPEDINEE
-340 VILNNLYQKTSLQIR
+340 VILNNLYQKTSLQTR

-377 LEAYIKHRFE
+377 VEAYIKHRFE
-387 IVRKRTQYAYQ
+387 VIRKRTQYAYQ
-398 QDSRKAHIL
+398 QDSRRAHIL

-412 ASKAID
+412 ASRSID
-418 TVVSIIRSAKD
+418 TVVDIIRNAKD
-429 SAEASAQL
+429 TSDAMAQL
-437 MDILQ
+437 MEILQ

-459 TNLETQNLQG
+459 TNLETQNLQS
-469 EYRDVLARLEKE
+469 EYREVLLRLEKE
-481 KELLMNDEKV
+481 KELLMSDEKV
-491 YEVIVQELT
+491 YEVIVQELL
-500 EIKEK
+500 EVKEK
-505 YGDARVT
+505 YGDDRRT
-512 EITEYEETIT
+512 EITEYEEVIT

-542 GFLKLMDLNS
+542 GFLKLMDLNA
-552 FRTQKR
+552 FRTQRR

-583 NKTLFFTSYGKVYEL
+583 NKTLFFTSQGKVYEI
-598 ENIDVEESSR
+598 ENIEIEESGR
-608 GTKGKPITKYI
+608 ATKGKPITKYI
-619 KLEQNER
+619 KLEPNER
-626 VLAMMDITDYIGDL
+626 VLAMMDISDYEGDL

-680 RVNSEESTVLI
+680 RVESEDSTVLI
-691 STKLGMSIR
+691 STKFGMSIR
-700 FPVSEVRTMGRNAA
+700 FPVDEVRTMGRNAA

-722 DGDSVV
+722 EGDQVV
-728 SSTILEDDT
+728 SATILKDDS
-737 GYILTLTENGYGKLT
+737 GYILTITEKGFGKLT

-767 KNIGEI
+767 KNIAEV
-773 EKTGAIVGVSYVKGD
+773 EKTGPVVGVAYVKGD
-788 EEVVVFTKDGATI
+788 EEVVVFTKDGASI
-801 KFKVSEV
+801 KFKVADV
-808 PSRGRVAQGVRTINL
+808 PSRGRVAQGVRVIHL
-823 ADGDFVADFAVI
+823 ADGDIVADFAVI
-835 GGDE
+835 GGEE

>member
-1 MDEKE
+1 MDERE
-6 INSSNVQNEKN
+6 INRDVLANNELKEDSNSNV
-17 EINIENVHSHGKEF
+17 
-31 DNNDN
+31 
-36 IIERILEEELV
+36 IERVLEEELV

-86 AHNKPFKKSARIVG
+86 LHNKPFKKSARIVG

-132 EGQGNFGSVDR
+132 EGQGNFGSIDR

-189 AKLPNLLLNG
+189 SKIPNLLLNG

-206 MATSIPTHNLRNVV
+206 MATSIPTHNLRDVV
-220 DAIVTVIK
+220 DTIIAVIK
-228 NPNISMEELIN
+228 KPDISMEELID
-239 IIEGPDFPTGGII
+239 IIKGPDFPTGGII
-252 IGKAGIREMYITGK
+252 IGKAGIREMYVTGK
-266 GSFIVRGRVEIK
+266 GSFTIRGRVEVK
-278 HEKKKTSIIITEIPY
+278 HDKKKKSIIITEIPY
-293 GVSKVDLINQIAN
+293 GVSKADLINQIAA
-306 YLQEDEVPVKDL
+306 YLQEEEVPVRDL
-318 RDESDKDGLR
+318 RDESDKEGLR
-328 VVIELPEDINEE
+328 IVIEFPEDINEE
-340 VILNNLYQKTSLQIR
+340 VILNNLYQKTSLQTR

-377 LEAYIKHRFE
+377 VEAYIKHRFE
-387 IVRKRTQYAYQ
+387 VIRKRTQYAYQ

-412 ASKAID
+412 ASRSID
-418 TVVSIIRSAKD
+418 TVVDIIRNAKD
-429 SAEASAQL
+429 ISDAMAQL
-437 MDILQ
+437 MEILQ

-459 TNLETQNLQG
+459 TNLETQNLQS
-469 EYRDVLARLEKE
+469 EYREVLLRLEKE
-481 KELLMNDEKV
+481 KELLMSDEKV
-491 YEVIVQELT
+491 YEVIVQELL
-500 EIKEK
+500 EVKEK
-505 YGDARVT
+505 YGDDRRT
-512 EITEYEETIT
+512 EITEYEEVIT

-542 GFLKLMDLNS
+542 GFLKLMDLNA
-552 FRTQKR
+552 FRTQRR

-583 NKTLFFTSYGKVYEL
+583 NKTLFFTSQGKVYEI
-598 ENIDVEESSR
+598 ENIEIEESGR
-608 GTKGKPITKYI
+608 ATKGKPITKYI
-619 KLEQNER
+619 KLEPNER
-626 VLAMMDITDYIGDL
+626 VLAMMDISDYKGDL

-666 AITFRDGD
+666 AITFKDGD

-680 RVNSEESTVLI
+680 LVESGDSTVII

-700 FPVSEVRTMGRNAA
+700 FSVDEVRTMGRNAA
-714 GVRGIRLR
+714 GVRGIKLR
-722 DGDSVV
+722 EGDQVV
-728 SSTILEDDT
+728 SATVLKDDS
-737 GYILTLTENGYGKLT
+737 GYILTITEKGFGKLT

-767 KNIGEI
+767 KNIAEV
-773 EKTGAIVGVSYVKGD
+773 EKTGPVVGVAYVKGD
-788 EEVVVFTKDGATI
+788 EEVVVFTKDGASI
-801 KFKVSEV
+801 KFKVADV
-808 PSRGRVAQGVRTINL
+808 PLRGRVAQGVRVIHL
-823 ADGDFVADFAVI
+823 ADGDIVADFAVI
-835 GGDE
+835 GGEE

>member
-1 MDEKE
+1 MDERE
-6 INSSNVQNEKN
+6 IKQDTLSNNELRENNNSNNV
-17 EINIENVHSHGKEF
+17 
-31 DNNDN
+31 
-36 IIERILEEELV
+36 IERVLEEELV

-86 AHNKPFKKSARIVG
+86 LHNKPFKKSARIVG

-132 EGQGNFGSVDR
+132 EGQGNFGSIDR

-189 AKLPNLLLNG
+189 SKIPNLILNG

-206 MATSIPTHNLRNVV
+206 MATSIPTHNLRDVV
-220 DAIVTVIK
+220 DTIIAVIK
-228 NPNISMEELIN
+228 KPDISMEELID
-239 IIEGPDFPTGGII
+239 IIKGPDFPTGGII
-252 IGKAGIREMYITGK
+252 IGKAGIREMYVTGK
-266 GSFIVRGRVEIK
+266 GSFTVRGRVEVK
-278 HEKKKTSIIITEIPY
+278 HDKKKKSIIITEIPY
-293 GVSKVDLINQIAN
+293 GVSKADLINQIAA
-306 YLQEDEVPVKDL
+306 YLQEEEVPVRDL
-318 RDESDKDGLR
+318 RDESDKEGLR
-328 VVIELPEDINEE
+328 IVIEFPEDINEE
-340 VILNNLYQKTSLQIR
+340 VILNNLYQKTSLQTR

-377 LEAYIKHRFE
+377 VEAYIKHRFE
-387 IVRKRTQYAYQ
+387 VIRKRTQYAYQ

-412 ASKAID
+412 ASRSID
-418 TVVSIIRSAKD
+418 TVVDIIRNAKD
-429 SAEASAQL
+429 ISDAMAQL
-437 MDILQ
+437 MEILQ

-459 TNLETQNLQG
+459 TNLETQNLQS
-469 EYRDVLARLEKE
+469 EYREVLLRLEKE
-481 KELLMNDEKV
+481 KELLMSDEKV
-491 YEVIVQELT
+491 YEVIVQELL
-500 EIKEK
+500 EVKEK
-505 YGDARVT
+505 YGDDRRT
-512 EITEYEETIT
+512 EITEYEEVIT

-542 GFLKLMDLNS
+542 GFLKLMDLNA
-552 FRTQKR
+552 FRTQRR

-583 NKTLFFTSYGKVYEL
+583 NKTLFFTSQGKVYEI
-598 ENIDVEESSR
+598 ENIDIEESGR
-608 GTKGKPITKYI
+608 ATKGKPITKYI
-619 KLEQNER
+619 KLEPNER
-626 VLAMMDITDYIGDL
+626 VLAMMDISDYKGDL

-680 RVNSEESTVLI
+680 RVESGDSTVII

-700 FPVSEVRTMGRNAA
+700 FSVDEVRTMGRNAA

-722 DGDSVV
+722 EGDQVV
-728 SSTILEDDT
+728 SATVLKDDS
-737 GYILTLTENGYGKLT
+737 GYILTITEKGFGKLT

-767 KNIGEI
+767 KNIAEV
-773 EKTGAIVGVSYVKGD
+773 EKTGPVVGVAYVKGD
-788 EEVVVFTKDGATI
+788 EEVVVFTKDGASI
-801 KFKVSEV
+801 KFKVADV
-808 PSRGRVAQGVRTINL
+808 PLRGRVAQGVRVIHL
-823 ADGDFVADFAVI
+823 ADGDIVADFAVI
-835 GGDE
+835 GGEE

>member
-1 MDEKE
+1 MDERE
-6 INSSNVQNEKN
+6 INRDVLANNELKETSNSNV
-17 EINIENVHSHGKEF
+17 
-31 DNNDN
+31 
-36 IIERILEEELV
+36 IERVLEEELV

-86 AHNKPFKKSARIVG
+86 LHNKPFKKSARIVG

-132 EGQGNFGSVDR
+132 EGQGNFGSIDR

-189 AKLPNLLLNG
+189 SKIPNLLLNG

-206 MATSIPTHNLRNVV
+206 MATSIPTHNLRDVV
-220 DAIVTVIK
+220 DTIIAVIK
-228 NPNISMEELIN
+228 KPDISMEELID
-239 IIEGPDFPTGGII
+239 IIKGPDFPTGGII
-252 IGKAGIREMYITGK
+252 IGKAGIREMYVTGK
-266 GSFIVRGRVEIK
+266 GSFTIRGRVEVK
-278 HEKKKTSIIITEIPY
+278 HDKKKKSIIITEIPY
-293 GVSKVDLINQIAN
+293 GVSKADLINQIAA
-306 YLQEDEVPVKDL
+306 YLQEEEVPVRDL
-318 RDESDKDGLR
+318 RDESDKEGLR
-328 VVIELPEDINEE
+328 IVIEFPEDINEE
-340 VILNNLYQKTSLQIR
+340 VILNNLYKKTSLQTR

-377 LEAYIKHRFE
+377 VEAYIKHRFE
-387 IVRKRTQYAYQ
+387 VIRKRTQYAYQ

-412 ASKAID
+412 ASRSID
-418 TVVSIIRSAKD
+418 TVVDIIRNAKD
-429 SAEASAQL
+429 ISDAMAQL
-437 MDILQ
+437 MEILQ

-459 TNLETQNLQG
+459 TNLETQNLQS
-469 EYRDVLARLEKE
+469 EYREVLLRLEKE
-481 KELLMNDEKV
+481 KELLMSDEKV
-491 YEVIVQELT
+491 YEVIVQELL
-500 EIKEK
+500 EVKEK
-505 YGDARVT
+505 YGDDRRT
-512 EITEYEETIT
+512 EITEYEEVIT

-542 GFLKLMDLNS
+542 GFLKLMDLNA
-552 FRTQKR
+552 FRTQRR

-583 NKTLFFTSYGKVYEL
+583 NKTLFFTSQGKVYEI
-598 ENIDVEESSR
+598 ENIEIEESGR
-608 GTKGKPITKYI
+608 ATKGKPITKYI
-619 KLEQNER
+619 KLEPNER
-626 VLAMMDITDYIGDL
+626 VLAMMDISDYKGDL

-647 VVKRTSLE
+647 VVKRTRLE

-666 AITFRDGD
+666 AITFKDGD

-680 RVNSEESTVLI
+680 LVESGDSTVLI

-700 FPVSEVRTMGRNAA
+700 FSVDEVRTMGRNAA
-714 GVRGIRLR
+714 GVRGIKLR
-722 DGDSVV
+722 EGDQVV
-728 SSTILEDDT
+728 SATVLKDDS
-737 GYILTLTENGYGKLT
+737 GYILTITEKGFGKLT

-767 KNIGEI
+767 KNIAEV
-773 EKTGAIVGVSYVKGD
+773 EKTGPVVGVAYVKGD
-788 EEVVVFTKDGATI
+788 EEVVVFTKDGASI
-801 KFKVSEV
+801 KFKVADV
-808 PSRGRVAQGVRTINL
+808 PLRGRVAQGVRVIHL
-823 ADGDFVADFAVI
+823 ADGDIVADFAVI
-835 GGDE
+835 GGEE

>member
-1 MDEKE
+1 VDERE
-6 INSSNVQNEKN
+6 INRDVLANNELKETSNSNV
-17 EINIENVHSHGKEF
+17 
-31 DNNDN
+31 
-36 IIERILEEELV
+36 IERVLEEELV

-86 AHNKPFKKSARIVG
+86 LHNKPFKKSARIVG

-132 EGQGNFGSVDR
+132 EGQGNFGSIDR

-189 AKLPNLLLNG
+189 SKIPNLLLNG

-206 MATSIPTHNLRNVV
+206 MATSIPTHNLRDVV
-220 DAIVTVIK
+220 DTIIAVIK
-228 NPNISMEELIN
+228 KPDISMEELID
-239 IIEGPDFPTGGII
+239 IIKGPDFPTGGII
-252 IGKAGIREMYITGK
+252 IGKAGIREIYVTGK
-266 GSFIVRGRVEIK
+266 GSFTIRGRVEVK
-278 HEKKKTSIIITEIPY
+278 HDKKKKSIIITEIPY
-293 GVSKVDLINQIAN
+293 GVSKADLINQIAA
-306 YLQEDEVPVKDL
+306 YLQEEEVPVRDL
-318 RDESDKDGLR
+318 RDESDKEGLR
-328 VVIELPEDINEE
+328 IVIEFPEDINEE
-340 VILNNLYQKTSLQIR
+340 VILNNLYQKTSLQTR

-377 LEAYIKHRFE
+377 VEAYIKHRFE
-387 IVRKRTQYAYQ
+387 VIRKRTQYAYQ

-412 ASKAID
+412 ASRSID
-418 TVVSIIRSAKD
+418 TVVDIIRNAKD
-429 SAEASAQL
+429 ISDAMAQL
-437 MDILQ
+437 MEILQ

-459 TNLETQNLQG
+459 TNLETQNLQS
-469 EYRDVLARLEKE
+469 EYREVLLRLEKE
-481 KELLMNDEKV
+481 KELLMSDEKV
-491 YEVIVQELT
+491 YEVIVQELL
-500 EIKEK
+500 EVKDK
-505 YGDARVT
+505 YGDDRRT
-512 EITEYEETIT
+512 EITEYEEVIT

-542 GFLKLMDLNS
+542 GFLKLMDLNA
-552 FRTQKR
+552 FRTQRR

-583 NKTLFFTSYGKVYEL
+583 NKTLFFTSQGKVYEI
-598 ENIDVEESSR
+598 ENIEIEESGR
-608 GTKGKPITKYI
+608 ATKGKPITKYI
-619 KLEQNER
+619 KLEPNER
-626 VLAMMDITDYIGDL
+626 VLAMMDISDYKGDL

-666 AITFRDGD
+666 AITFKDGD

-680 RVNSEESTVLI
+680 LVESGDSTVLI

-700 FPVSEVRTMGRNAA
+700 FSVDEVRTMGRNAA
-714 GVRGIRLR
+714 GVRGIKLR
-722 DGDSVV
+722 EGDQVV
-728 SSTILEDDT
+728 SATVLKDDS
-737 GYILTLTENGYGKLT
+737 GYILTITEKGFGKLT

-767 KNIGEI
+767 KNIAEV
-773 EKTGAIVGVSYVKGD
+773 EKTGPVVGVAYVKGD
-788 EEVVVFTKDGATI
+788 EEVVVFTKDGASI
-801 KFKVSEV
+801 KFKVADV
-808 PSRGRVAQGVRTINL
+808 PLRGRVAQGVRVIHL
-823 ADGDFVADFAVI
+823 ADGDIVADFAVI
-835 GGDE
+835 GGEE

>member
-1 MDEKE
+1 VDERE
-6 INSSNVQNEKN
+6 INRGVLANNELKEDSNSNV
-17 EINIENVHSHGKEF
+17 
-31 DNNDN
+31 
-36 IIERILEEELV
+36 IERVLEEELV

-86 AHNKPFKKSARIVG
+86 LHNKPFKKSARIVG

-132 EGQGNFGSVDR
+132 EGQGNFGSIDR

-161 EMLEDIDKSTVRML
+161 EMLEDIDKLTVRML

-189 AKLPNLLLNG
+189 SKIPNLLLNG

-206 MATSIPTHNLRNVV
+206 MATSIPTHNLRDVV
-220 DAIVTVIK
+220 DTIIAVIK
-228 NPNISMEELIN
+228 KPDISMEELID
-239 IIEGPDFPTGGII
+239 IIKGPDFPTGGII
-252 IGKAGIREMYITGK
+252 IGKAGIREMYVTGK
-266 GSFIVRGRVEIK
+266 GSFTIRGRVEVK
-278 HEKKKTSIIITEIPY
+278 HDKKKKSIIITEIPY
-293 GVSKVDLINQIAN
+293 GVSKADLINQIAA
-306 YLQEDEVPVKDL
+306 YLQEEEVPVRDL
-318 RDESDKDGLR
+318 RDESDKEGLR
-328 VVIELPEDINEE
+328 IVIEFPEDINEE
-340 VILNNLYQKTSLQIR
+340 VILNNLYQKTSLQTR

-377 LEAYIKHRFE
+377 VEAYIKHRFE
-387 IVRKRTQYAYQ
+387 VIRKRTQYAYQ

-412 ASKAID
+412 ASRSID
-418 TVVSIIRSAKD
+418 TVVDIIRNAKD
-429 SAEASAQL
+429 ISDAMAQL
-437 MDILQ
+437 MEILQ

-459 TNLETQNLQG
+459 TNLETQNLQS
-469 EYRDVLARLEKE
+469 EYREVLLRLEKE
-481 KELLMNDEKV
+481 KELLMSDEKV
-491 YEVIVQELT
+491 YEAIVQELL
-500 EIKEK
+500 EVKEK
-505 YGDARVT
+505 YGDDRRT
-512 EITEYEETIT
+512 EITEYEEVIT

-542 GFLKLMDLNS
+542 GFLKLMDLNA
-552 FRTQKR
+552 FRTQRR

-583 NKTLFFTSYGKVYEL
+583 NKTLFFTSQGKVYEI
-598 ENIDVEESSR
+598 ENIEIEESGR
-608 GTKGKPITKYI
+608 ATKGKPITKYI
-619 KLEQNER
+619 KLEPNER
-626 VLAMMDITDYIGDL
+626 VLAMMDISDYKGDL

-666 AITFRDGD
+666 AITFKDGD

-680 RVNSEESTVLI
+680 LVESGDSTVLI

-700 FPVSEVRTMGRNAA
+700 FSVDEVRTMGRNAA
-714 GVRGIRLR
+714 GVRGIKLR
-722 DGDSVV
+722 KGDQVV
-728 SSTILEDDT
+728 SATVLKDDS
-737 GYILTLTENGYGKLT
+737 GYILTITEKGFGKLT

-767 KNIGEI
+767 KNIAEV
-773 EKTGAIVGVSYVKGD
+773 EKTGPVVGVAFVKGD
-788 EEVVVFTKDGATI
+788 EEVVVFTKDGASI
-801 KFKVSEV
+801 KFKVADV
-808 PSRGRVAQGVRTINL
+808 PLRGRVAQGVGVIHL
-823 ADGDFVADFAVI
+823 ADGDIVADFAVI
-835 GGDE
+835 GGEE

>member
-1 MDEKE
+1 M
-6 INSSNVQNEKN
+6 
-17 EINIENVHSHGKEF
+17 
-31 DNNDN
+31 
-36 IIERILEEELV
+36 ERVLEEELV

-86 AHNKPFKKSARIVG
+86 LHNKPFKKSARIVG

-132 EGQGNFGSVDR
+132 EGQGNFGSIDR

-189 AKLPNLLLNG
+189 SKLPNLLLNG

-206 MATSIPTHNLRNVV
+206 MATSIPTHNLRDVV
-220 DAIVTVIK
+220 DTIIAVIK
-228 NPNISMEELIN
+228 KPDISLEEMID
-239 IIEGPDFPTGGII
+239 IIKGPDFPTGGII
-252 IGKAGIREMYITGK
+252 IGKAGIREMYVTGK
-266 GSFIVRGRVEIK
+266 GSFTVRGRVEVK
-278 HEKKKTSIIITEIPY
+278 HDKKKKSIIITEIPY
-293 GVSKVDLINQIAN
+293 GVSKADLINQIAA
-306 YLQEDEVPVKDL
+306 YLQEEEVPVRDL
-318 RDESDKDGLR
+318 RDESDKEGLR
-328 VVIELPEDINEE
+328 IVIEFPEDINEE
-340 VILNNLYQKTSLQIR
+340 VILNNLYQRTNLQTR

-377 LEAYIKHRFE
+377 VEAYIKHRFE
-387 IVRKRTQYAYQ
+387 VIRKRTQYAYQ
-398 QDSRKAHIL
+398 QDSRRAHIL

-412 ASKAID
+412 ASKSID
-418 TVVSIIRSAKD
+418 TVVEIIRNAKD
-429 SAEASAQL
+429 TSDAMSQL
-437 MDILQ
+437 MEILQ

-459 TNLETQNLQG
+459 TNLETQNLQS
-469 EYRDVLARLEKE
+469 EYREVLLRLEKE
-481 KELLMNDEKV
+481 KELLMSDEKV
-491 YEVIVQELT
+491 YEVIVQELL
-500 EIKEK
+500 EVKEK
-505 YGDARVT
+505 YGDARRT
-512 EITEYEETIT
+512 EITEHEEVIT
-522 KFDKKDLIPNKDVV
+522 KFGKKDLIPNKDVV

-542 GFLKLMDLNS
+542 GFLKLMDLNA
-552 FRTQKR
+552 FRTQRR

-583 NKTLFFTSYGKVYEL
+583 NKTLFFTSQGKVYEI
-598 ENIDVEESSR
+598 ENIDIEESGR
-608 GTKGKPITKYI
+608 ATKGKPITKYI
-619 KLEQNER
+619 KLEPNER
-626 VLAMMDITDYIGDL
+626 VLAMMDISDYKGDL

-680 RVNSEESTVLI
+680 RVESEDSTVLI

-700 FPVSEVRTMGRNAA
+700 FPVDEVRTMGRNAA

-722 DGDSVV
+722 EGDQVV
-728 SSTILEDDT
+728 SATILKDDS
-737 GYILTLTENGYGKLT
+737 GYILTITEKGFGKLT

-767 KNIGEI
+767 KNIAEV
-773 EKTGAIVGVSYVKGD
+773 EKTGPVVGVAYVKGD
-788 EEVVVFTKDGATI
+788 EEVVVFTKDGASI
-801 KFKVSEV
+801 KFKVADV
-808 PSRGRVAQGVRTINL
+808 PSRGRVAQGVRVIHL
-823 ADGDFVADFAVI
+823 AEGDVVADFAVI
-835 GGDE
+835 GGEE